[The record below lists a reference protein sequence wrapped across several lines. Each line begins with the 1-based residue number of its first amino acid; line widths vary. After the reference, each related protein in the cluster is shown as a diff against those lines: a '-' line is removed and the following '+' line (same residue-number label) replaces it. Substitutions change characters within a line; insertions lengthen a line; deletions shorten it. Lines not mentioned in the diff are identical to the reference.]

1 MLVLRSANGNAVGV
15 SDNNNGSQL
24 FAENTGVV
32 ANGCG
37 TGQSSLSGMCIGDIL
52 VVSDCQKARVFQA
65 TNLTATGGG
74 NSGNAIDVVHSSG
87 GGVNAA
93 PPGNAIPSWGGNSN
107 SEETFG
113 PDSEII
119 RVGTTLY
126 YIRTSATSGR
136 PSLYQRI
143 GNQDL
148 ELLEGVENMQ
158 LTYGRDT
165 TNDGIPDVYNTATEV
180 TTASGWDSVASVRVQ
195 LLVASIDDN
204 VLQESQPYTF
214 PSTAAAATTPAD
226 RRLRQ
231 IFINTIGIRS
241 RLP

>member
-1 MLVLRSANGNAVGV
+1 
-15 SDNNNGSQL
+15 
-24 FAENTGVV
+24 
-32 ANGCG
+32 
-37 TGQSSLSGMCIGDIL
+37 
-52 VVSDCQKARVFQA
+52 
-65 TNLTATGGG
+65 
-74 NSGNAIDVVHSSG
+74 
-87 GGVNAA
+87 
-93 PPGNAIPSWGGNSN
+93 
-107 SEETFG
+107 
-113 PDSEII
+113 
-119 RVGTTLY
+119 
-126 YIRTSATSGR
+126 
-136 PSLYQRI
+136 LYQRI